1 MTVNQIEKKFIT
13 KDGSKVFYNRT
24 GINKTLTQD
33 IVRNYFSLS
42 PAILGDKK
50 RRKIE
55 FNKIVEEHIH
65 VKFCNIYKE
74 ISDTE
79 WASFFASIVI
89 PIKIALRFAEPIISS
104 NDPEKTKK
112 MNVNRYT
119 ADLSDT
125 EKMTIVASGCAKLK
139 VDVDVVHKHSDILQ
153 YYILNDIAKMQELM
167 SETMT
172 GTKNDNQI
180 KEAVRFAI
188 DFFDNSMYSN
198 DLDLNNEYYKKF
210 IAGDLNSFVHNLNAT
225 LFGAVDIVTKK
236 GPLIVKGYVEK
247 QKPKANKKY
256 VKHPRP
262 NKNEKSFKPG
272 YKIFHSEM

>member
-24 GINKTLTQD
+24 CINKTLTQD

-74 ISDTE
+74 NSDTE

-125 EKMTIVASGCAKLK
+125 EKMAIVASGCAKLK

-272 YKIFHSEM
+272 L

>member
-42 PAILGDKK
+42 PVILSDKK

-55 FNKIVEEHIH
+55 FNKIIEEHVH
-65 VKFCNIYKE
+65 VKFCNIYRE
-74 ISDTE
+74 NSATE
-79 WASFFASIVI
+79 WASFFASIVV
-89 PIKIALRFAEPIISS
+89 PIKIALGFATPSISS
-104 NDPEKTKK
+104 DDPEKTEK

-119 ADLSDT
+119 ADLTDA
-125 EKMTIVASGCAKLK
+125 EKMTIVSAGCAKLK
-139 VDVDVVHKHSDILQ
+139 VDVDVIHNHNNILQ
-153 YYILNDIAKMQELM
+153 YYLMDDIAKMQELM

-172 GTKNDNQI
+172 GTPDDSQV

-188 DFFDNSMYSN
+188 DFFNNSMYST

-210 IAGDLNSFVHNLNAT
+210 IAGDLNSFVRKLNKTFFNAYMII
-225 LFGAVDIVTKK
+225 AEK
-236 GPLIVKGYVEK
+236 GPLIVEGYVEK
-247 QKPKANKKY
+247 QKSKTNKKS
-256 VKHPRP
+256 VKRPRP
-262 NKNEKSFKPG
+262 NKNKKSNKSG
-272 YKIFHSEM
+272 N

>member
-42 PAILGDKK
+42 PVILSDKK

-55 FNKIVEEHIH
+55 FNKIIEEHIH
-65 VKFCNIYKE
+65 VKFCNIYRE
-74 ISDTE
+74 NSATE

-89 PIKIALRFAEPIISS
+89 PIKIALGFAKPSISS
-104 NDPEKTKK
+104 DDPEKTKK

-119 ADLSDT
+119 ANLTDED
-125 EKMTIVASGCAKLK
+125 KMTIVASGCAKLK
-139 VDVDVVHKHSDILQ
+139 VDIDSIHNHSDILQ
-153 YYILNDIAKMQELM
+153 YYVLNDIAKMQKLM

-172 GTKNDNQI
+172 GTPDDSQV

-198 DLDLNNEYYKKF
+198 NLDLNNEYYKKF
-210 IAGDLNSFVHNLNAT
+210 IAGDLNSFVNNLNT
-225 LFGAVDIVTKK
+225 TFFGAFDIVNRK
-236 GPLIVKGYVEK
+236 GPLVVEGYVER
-247 QKPKANKKY
+247 QKPKTNKKS
-256 VKHPRP
+256 VKRPRP
-262 NKNEKSFKPG
+262 NKNKKPNKSG
-272 YKIFHSEM
+272 N

>member
-74 ISDTE
+74 NSDTE
-79 WASFFASIVI
+79 WASFLASIVI

-104 NDPEKTKK
+104 NDPEETKK

-125 EKMTIVASGCAKLK
+125 EKMAIVASGCAKLK

-188 DFFDNSMYSN
+188 DFFDNSVYSN

>member
-24 GINKTLTQD
+24 GINKTLIQD
-33 IVRNYFSLS
+33 IVRIYFSLS
-42 PAILGDKK
+42 PVVVGDKK

-55 FNKIVEEHIH
+55 FNKIIEDHIH

-74 ISDTE
+74 NSDTE
-79 WASFFASIVI
+79 WTSFFASIVI
-89 PIKIALRFAEPIISS
+89 PIKIALGFAEPIISS
-104 NDPEKTKK
+104 SDPEKTKK

-119 ADLSDT
+119 ADLSDI

-139 VDVDVVHKHSDILQ
+139 VDADVVHKHSDILQ
-153 YYILNDIAKMQELM
+153 YHILNDIAKMQELM

-172 GTKNDNQI
+172 GTKDDNQV

-225 LFGAVDIVTKK
+225 LFDAYDVVTRK
-236 GPLIVKGYVEK
+236 GPLIVEGYVER
-247 QKPKANKKY
+247 QKPKANKKH

-262 NKNEKSFKPG
+262 NKKVFNPE
-272 YKIFHSEM
+272 I

>member
-24 GINKTLTQD
+24 GINKILTQD

-42 PAILGDKK
+42 PVILSDKK

-55 FNKIVEEHIH
+55 FNKIIEEHIH
-65 VKFCNIYKE
+65 IKFCNIYRE
-74 ISDTE
+74 NSATE

-89 PIKIALRFAEPIISS
+89 PIKIALGFAKPTISS
-104 NDPEKTKK
+104 DDPEKTKK

-119 ADLSDT
+119 ADLTDA
-125 EKMTIVASGCAKLK
+125 EKKTIVASGCAKLK
-139 VDVDVVHKHSDILQ
+139 VDVDSVHKHSDILQ
-153 YYILNDIAKMQELM
+153 YYSVNDIAKMQKLM

-172 GTKNDNQI
+172 GTPDDSKV

-188 DFFDNSMYSN
+188 DFFVNSMYSP

-210 IAGDLNSFVHNLNAT
+210 IAGDLNSFVNNLNRTFYGAYCVVARKGT
-225 LFGAVDIVTKK
+225 LVVE
-236 GPLIVKGYVEK
+236 GYVER
-247 QKPKANKKY
+247 QNPKTNKKSI
-256 VKHPRP
+256 KRPRP
-262 NKNEKSFKPG
+262 NKNKKSNKSG
-272 YKIFHSEM
+272 N

>member
-42 PAILGDKK
+42 PAILGDKE

-74 ISDTE
+74 NSDTE

>member
-24 GINKTLTQD
+24 GINKTLIQD
-33 IVRNYFSLS
+33 IVRIYFSLS
-42 PAILGDKK
+42 PLVLGDKK

-55 FNKIVEEHIH
+55 FNKIIEDHIH
-65 VKFCNIYKE
+65 IKFCNIYKE
-74 ISDTE
+74 NSDTE
-79 WASFFASIVI
+79 WTSFFASTVI
-89 PIKIALRFAEPIISS
+89 PIKIALGFAEPIISS
-104 NDPEKTKK
+104 SDPEKTKK

-119 ADLSDT
+119 ADLLDT

-139 VDVDVVHKHSDILQ
+139 VDADVVHKHSDILQ
-153 YYILNDIAKMQELM
+153 YHILNDIAKMQELM

-172 GTKNDNQI
+172 GTKDDNQV

-198 DLDLNNEYYKKF
+198 DLDLNEYYKKF

-225 LFGAVDIVTKK
+225 LFDAYDVVTRK
-236 GPLIVKGYVEK
+236 GPLIVEGYVER
-247 QKPKANKKY
+247 QKPKANKKH

-262 NKNEKSFKPG
+262 NKKVFNP
-272 YKIFHSEM
+272 EM